1 MQILVIEEGLY
12 TIIAGIY
19 TFIARIYD
27 IMLKLVQSGS
37 EAGSITDFYI
47 SDIATVMYTIAGVFM
62 LFRVTIAMINML
74 INPDA
79 INDGKA
85 GAGKLI
91 TRIVTSILLLIV
103 FVPNGFIFG
112 DAGILTRLEGA
123 LLAEDGL
130 INNIMPNSKTSQVKG
145 TTMNVEKS
153 TKTLIDNVYA
163 VPTNDTGNTNTQR
176 DCYYV
181 NIDKN
186 YTKGSK
192 AADAA
197 GGATLH
203 ISDIYHIR
211 FYNNSTNGTH
221 KICHKNV
228 VISEDSTN
236 TEEECPYSYD
246 FITDNNNFASELS
259 PSKPI
264 AIFEDG
270 GIYSQ
275 NNAFQNGQ
283 FLTSCPK
290 DVHRFSIAD
299 TFGRYGLKYKYFSG
313 DNKHWYNAGTGI
325 FGGWTSEDTL
335 KVSLNAHIKEIDSDN
350 AYIKQL
356 DPKNT
361 NGLDGVSDAAIV
373 FAQNS
378 MGTFLTCSA
387 DETNC
392 NDLRA
397 QSLVTSEGDKAI
409 KSALGNT
416 MDLEFIHA
424 LIAGIG
430 ILVWIV
436 VLCVD
441 VIVRRFKLLLLQMI
455 APIPIIS
462 YVDPN
467 DQMFNKWGKMYIST
481 YLDLF
486 LKLIAISF
494 AISLLEIVWVIRPN
508 SAIETFFYVVAILVF
523 AKMIPSMISD
533 IFGIK
538 LGSGTFKD
546 ITGMGKAALGFGAGA
561 LLGGAI
567 GAATGAQ
574 AGNGVFGKIGSG
586 ALGGVKGAALG
597 AGSGSK
603 GNVTGGAKSIA
614 ATNAL
619 KAQGLNWFDRLRYQ
633 GLGAL
638 GIDPNLS
645 ERGALAQTEQALT
658 QVENVQG
665 HISNIDSS
673 IDRTPEVAAF
683 IREINNGVIK
693 DPTGNKA
700 KTMREMFANA
710 YDTGRTDPLSISDVE
725 NTSYYQKL
733 KKHDEKN
740 GTNLASDFKQEFD
753 SLYGTGANLTVSQD
767 AWGAG
772 YQTAKSAWLNGI
784 NLLRDDKET
793 VAFINKM
800 VNDGKITQKNA
811 DALLKGEYSLD
822 TSYTTIAGAVKGATF
837 GPQGELKNDIAR
849 QKQELSFADKK
860 VKTGK

>member
-37 EAGSITDFYI
+37 EAGSIADFYI
-47 SDIATVMYTIAGVFM
+47 SDVATVMYTIAGVFM

-112 DAGILTRLEGA
+112 DDGILTRLEGA

-145 TTMNVEKS
+145 TAMNVERTTKS
-153 TKTLIDNVYA
+153 LIDNVYA
-163 VPTNDTGNTNTQR
+163 ANQM

-181 NIDKN
+181 YISHNLNDGAAQHMTAGDSNSALNKSKIGISEELHLTFYPNKTGKN
-186 YTKGSK
+186 DLCNDVTIGDDCSKYSYT
-192 AADAA
+192 ADTKSPYSNFTEKIKW
-197 GGATLH
+197 ATLNNGWPSESNCPNIITKAGKASDSSKSWDDESNAGKYVGGWH
-203 ISDIYHIR
+203 THDAMQTAISA
-211 FYNNSTNGTH
+211 NNSAT
-221 KICHKNV
+221 
-228 VISEDSTN
+228 S
-236 TEEECPYSYD
+236 
-246 FITDNNNFASELS
+246 
-259 PSKPI
+259 
-264 AIFEDG
+264 AI
-270 GIYSQ
+270 
-275 NNAFQNGQ
+275 
-283 FLTSCPK
+283 
-290 DVHRFSIAD
+290 
-299 TFGRYGLKYKYFSG
+299 G
-313 DNKHWYNAGTGI
+313 DNA
-325 FGGWTSEDTL
+325 S
-335 KVSLNAHIKEIDSDN
+335 AIKEDLGLSNGDSL
-350 AYIKQL
+350 A
-356 DPKNT
+356 
-361 NGLDGVSDAAIV
+361 GVSQAAIA

-378 MGTFLTCSA
+378 MGTFLTCS
-387 DETNC
+387 DDSCE
-392 NDLRA
+392 
-397 QSLVTSEGDKAI
+397 SLKSQALIGGDKEI
-409 KSALGNT
+409 KSALGNDT
-416 MDLEFIHA
+416 MELEFIPA

-441 VIVRRFKLLLLQMI
+441 VIIRRFKLLLLQMI

-462 YVDPN
+462 YADPN

-494 AISLLEIVWVIRPN
+494 AVSLLEIVWVIRPN

-546 ITGMGKAALGFGAGA
+546 ITGMGKSALGFGAGA

-574 AGNGVFGKIGSG
+574 AGNGIFGKIGSG

-597 AGSGSK
+597 AGSGAK

-740 GTNLASDFKQEFD
+740 GTNLASDFKQEFEQD
-753 SLYGTGANLTVSQD
+753 YNSLYGTGANLTVSQD

-849 QKQELSFADKK
+849 QKQELSFADRK

>member
-37 EAGSITDFYI
+37 EAGSIADFYI
-47 SDIATVMYTIAGVFM
+47 SDVATVMYTIAGVFM

-112 DAGILTRLEGA
+112 DTGILTRLEGA
-123 LLAEDGL
+123 LLAKDGL

-145 TTMNVEKS
+145 TAMNVEKS
-153 TKTLIDNVYA
+153 TKSLIDNVYA
-163 VPTNDTGNTNTQR
+163 APTDVAGDTSKTVLDCYWVNIVTVDEGTKESDRNGGKNTIRNKYHVTFYTEYGGGRKAVTKKGTTGSDNNELAYDNNKTPTIYYSVDGSYPYSGLGNTF
-176 DCYYV
+176 YEE
-181 NIDKN
+181 
-186 YTKGSK
+186 K
-192 AADAA
+192 A
-197 GGATLH
+197 
-203 ISDIYHIR
+203 
-211 FYNNSTNGTH
+211 FTNGLP
-221 KICHKNV
+221 K
-228 VISEDSTN
+228 
-236 TEEECPYSYD
+236 ECPKLLKENGSDYYSYMTYD
-246 FITDNNNFASELS
+246 
-259 PSKPI
+259 K
-264 AIFEDG
+264 DG
-270 GIYSQ
+270 VY
-275 NNAFQNGQ
+275 
-283 FLTSCPK
+283 
-290 DVHRFSIAD
+290 
-299 TFGRYGLKYKYFSG
+299 
-313 DNKHWYNAGTGI
+313 WYNYGTGI
-325 FGGWTSEDTL
+325 VGGWEKEEDMNA
-335 KVSLNAHIKEIDSDN
+335 SLEKHADEFYDVNPAN
-350 AYIKQL
+350 R
-356 DPKNT
+356 
-361 NGLDGVSDAAIV
+361 GLLGGVSDAATA

-378 MGTFLTCSA
+378 MGTFLTCNTGTDCAS
-387 DETNC
+387 
-392 NDLRA
+392 LKA
-397 QSLVTSEGDKAI
+397 QALLTPEGNAAI
-409 KSALGNT
+409 KSALGNDT
-416 MDLEFIHA
+416 MELEFIPA

-441 VIVRRFKLLLLQMI
+441 VIIRRFKLLLLQMI

-462 YVDPN
+462 YADPN

-494 AISLLEIVWVIRPN
+494 AVSLLEIVWVIRPN

-546 ITGMGKAALGFGAGA
+546 ITGMGKSALGFGAGA

-574 AGNGVFGKIGSG
+574 AGNGIFGKIGSG

-710 YDTGRTDPLSISDVE
+710 YDTGRTEPLSISDVE

-733 KKHDEKN
+733 KKLDEKN
-740 GTNLASDFKQEFD
+740 GTNLASAFKQEFEQD
-753 SLYGTGANLTVSQD
+753 YNSLYGAGANLTVSQE

-772 YQTAKSAWLNGI
+772 YKTAKSAWLNGI
-784 NLLRDDKET
+784 GLLRDDKET
-793 VAFINKM
+793 VAFINNM
-800 VNDGKITQKNA
+800 VKDGKITQKNA
-811 DALLKGEYSLD
+811 DALLRGEYSID
-822 TSYTTIAGAVKGATF
+822 TSYTTIAGTVKGATF

-849 QKQELSFADKK
+849 QKQELSFADRK

>member
-186 YTKGSK
+186 YTEGSK

-259 PSKPI
+259 PSKQI

-416 MDLEFIHA
+416 MDLEFIPA

-574 AGNGVFGKIGSG
+574 AGNGIFGKIGSG

-638 GIDPNLS
+638 GIDPNIS
-645 ERGALAQTEQALT
+645 ERQALAQLEQAKT
-658 QVENVQG
+658 QVENVQSLAG
-665 HISNIDSS
+665 AVDKS
-673 IDRTPEVAAF
+673 IEATPQVAAF
-683 IREINNGVIK
+683 MGQLGPNGSIK
-693 DPTGNKA
+693 DITGNKA
-700 KTMREMFANA
+700 KAIKEAYATA
-710 YDTGRTDPLSISDVE
+710 YDNYNIKTGTGPSSLSLSDIKKTKAYHDM
-725 NTSYYQKL
+725 TSAEQR
-733 KKHDEKN
+733 
-740 GTNLASDFKQEFD
+740 DFDADFNK
-753 SLYGTGANLTVSQD
+753 LYGENAVLKVDQK
-767 AWGAG
+767 AWGEN
-772 YQTAKSAWLNGI
+772 YRTNKSAWVTGMGI
-784 NLLRDDKET
+784 LRSDKET
-793 VAFINKM
+793 VAFLQNPNI
-800 VNDGKITQKNA
+800 GKDQEKVS
-811 DALLKGEYSLD
+811 DLL
-822 TSYTTIAGAVKGATF
+822 TTTIGMDTKYNDIVGSLKTPTF
-837 GPQGELKNDIAR
+837 GLQREINNELAREKESIR
-849 QKQELSFADKK
+849 QKDANNPNKK
-860 VKTGK
+860 

>member
-37 EAGSITDFYI
+37 EAGSIADFYI
-47 SDIATVMYTIAGVFM
+47 SDVATVMYTIAGVFM

-112 DAGILTRLEGA
+112 DDGILTRLEGA
-123 LLAEDGL
+123 LLAKDGL

-153 TKTLIDNVYA
+153 TKTVIDNVYA
-163 VPTNDTGNTNTQR
+163 APTDVAGDTSKTVLDCYWVNIVTVDEGTKESDRNGGKNTIRNKYHVTFYTENGQGRKAVTKKGTTGSGNNELAYDNNKTPTIYYSVDGSYPYSGLGNTF
-176 DCYYV
+176 YEE
-181 NIDKN
+181 
-186 YTKGSK
+186 K
-192 AADAA
+192 A
-197 GGATLH
+197 
-203 ISDIYHIR
+203 
-211 FYNNSTNGTH
+211 FTNGLP
-221 KICHKNV
+221 K
-228 VISEDSTN
+228 
-236 TEEECPYSYD
+236 ECPKLLKENGSDYYSYMTYD
-246 FITDNNNFASELS
+246 
-259 PSKPI
+259 K
-264 AIFEDG
+264 DG
-270 GIYSQ
+270 VY
-275 NNAFQNGQ
+275 
-283 FLTSCPK
+283 
-290 DVHRFSIAD
+290 
-299 TFGRYGLKYKYFSG
+299 
-313 DNKHWYNAGTGI
+313 WYNYGTGI
-325 FGGWTSEDTL
+325 VGGWEKEEDMNA
-335 KVSLNAHIKEIDSDN
+335 SLEKHADEFYDVNPAN
-350 AYIKQL
+350 R
-356 DPKNT
+356 
-361 NGLDGVSDAAIV
+361 GLLGGVSDAATA

-378 MGTFLTCSA
+378 MGTFLTCNTGTDCAS
-387 DETNC
+387 
-392 NDLRA
+392 LKA
-397 QSLVTSEGDKAI
+397 QALLTPEGNAAI
-409 KSALGNT
+409 KSALGNDT
-416 MDLEFIHA
+416 MELEFIPA

-441 VIVRRFKLLLLQMI
+441 VIIRRFKLLLLQMI

-462 YVDPN
+462 YADPN

-494 AISLLEIVWVIRPN
+494 AVSLLEIVWVIRPN

-561 LLGGAI
+561 AIGGAVGI
-567 GAATGAQ
+567 ATGAQ
-574 AGNGVFGKIGSG
+574 AGKGIFGKIGSG
-586 ALGGVKGAALG
+586 ALGGIKGAALG

-645 ERGALAQTEQALT
+645 ERQALAQLEQAKT
-658 QVENVQG
+658 QVENVQSLAG
-665 HISNIDSS
+665 AVDKS
-673 IDRTPEVAAF
+673 IEATPQVAAF
-683 IREINNGVIK
+683 MGELGPNGSIK
-693 DPTGNKA
+693 DITGNKA
-700 KTMREMFANA
+700 KAIKEAYATA
-710 YDTGRTDPLSISDVE
+710 YDNYNIKTGTGTSSLSLSDIKKTKAY
-725 NTSYYQKL
+725 NDMTSAEQTSF
-733 KKHDEKN
+733 D
-740 GTNLASDFKQEFD
+740 ADFNE
-753 SLYGTGANLTVSQD
+753 LYGENAVLKVDQK
-767 AWGAG
+767 AWGEN
-772 YQTAKSAWLNGI
+772 YRTNKSAWVTGMEI
-784 NLLRDDKET
+784 LRSDKET
-793 VAFINKM
+793 VAFLQNPSIGKDQGKVSHLLTAKIGM
-800 VNDGKITQKNA
+800 DTKYNDIVG
-811 DALLKGEYSLD
+811 DLKSP
-822 TSYTTIAGAVKGATF
+822 TF
-837 GPQGELKNDIAR
+837 GLQREINNELAREKESIR
-849 QKQELSFADKK
+849 QKDANNPNKK
-860 VKTGK
+860 